1 MRTAT
6 PLTRQRGLAIVETAI
21 TLPFLLFVM
30 LAAIEF
36 TNAFVTH
43 TTLTKAV
50 RDGAR
55 WAAEEA
61 IGGGDTIV
69 WSTALEKEVQNL
81 VVYGNRGG
89 TGTPVVKGLDTQEGK
104 GKNKKF
110 KYVKVERVGT
120 SDNIRVW
127 VENYPYYP
135 YASIFG
141 SVLPSFGY
149 GSNISTLFNLSATV
163 TMRAL

>member
-1 MRTAT
+1 MRTVT
-6 PLTRQRGLAIVETAI
+6 PLTRQRGLALVETAI

-30 LAAIEF
+30 LAASEF

-55 WAAEEA
+55 YAAEEA
-61 IGGGDTIV
+61 IDGSLTV
-69 WSTALEKEVQNL
+69 NLTAALKDETKRL
-81 VVYGNRGG
+81 VVYGNKLGN
-89 TGTPVVKGLDTQEGK
+89 GTPLVNGLTTGNVTVIAVGANNVEVRVK
-104 GKNKKF
+104 
-110 KYVKVERVGT
+110 
-120 SDNIRVW
+120 
-127 VENYPYYP
+127 NYPY
-135 YASIFG
+135 SGILG

-149 GSNISTLFNLSATV
+149 GSNISLLFNMNATV

>member
-1 MRTAT
+1 MRTLT
-6 PLTRQRGLAIVETAI
+6 PLTRQRGIALVETAI

-30 LAAIEF
+30 LAATEF

-55 WAAEEA
+55 WAAEDAIDNTGFNLTPALQLEA
-61 IGGGDTIV
+61 
-69 WSTALEKEVQNL
+69 QNL
-81 VVYGNRGG
+81 VVYGNPAG
-89 TGTPVVKGLDTQEGK
+89 TGAPAVAGLTVTDVTVVRLPASE
-104 GKNKKF
+104 
-110 KYVKVERVGT
+110 
-120 SDNIRVW
+120 NIQVS
-127 VENYPYYP
+127 VTFP
-135 YASIFG
+135 YAGILG

-149 GSNISTLFNLSATV
+149 GANISTLFNMSATS

>member
-1 MRTAT
+1 MRTLT
-6 PLTRQRGLAIVETAI
+6 PLTRQRGLALVETAI

-30 LAAIEF
+30 LAATEF
-36 TNAFVTH
+36 TNAFVQH

-61 IGGGDTIV
+61 IDGTDTF
-69 WSTALEKEVQNL
+69 SLPAALQDEARNL
-81 VVYGNRGG
+81 VVYGNRLGA
-89 TGTPVVKGLDTQEGK
+89 GTPILNGLTVANVTVTD
-104 GKNKKF
+104 
-110 KYVKVERVGT
+110 VGGE
-120 SDNIRVW
+120 NIEVS
-127 VENYPYYP
+127 VNYPYP
-135 YASIFG
+135 GIFG

-149 GSNISTLFNLSATV
+149 GSNISLLFNMSATV

>member
-1 MRTAT
+1 MRTMT
-6 PLTRQRGLAIVETAI
+6 PPTRQRGLALVETAI

-30 LAAIEF
+30 LATTEI
-36 TNAFVTH
+36 TNAFIQH

-61 IGGGDTIV
+61 IGGSD
-69 WSTALEKEVQNL
+69 ALKPPDDLQDVYDEAQNL
-81 VVYGNRGG
+81 VVYGNRAG
-89 TGTPVVKGLDTQEGK
+89 TGTPAINGLTVA
-104 GKNKKF
+104 N
-110 KYVKVERVGT
+110 VTVGRLGL
-120 SDNIRVW
+120 SNNIQVT
-127 VENYPYYP
+127 VNYPY
-135 YASIFG
+135 AGIFG

-149 GSNISTLFNLSATV
+149 GSDISLLFNLNATV

>member
-1 MRTAT
+1 MRALT
-6 PLTRQRGLAIVETAI
+6 PLTRQQGLAMVETAI

-30 LAAIEF
+30 LAATEV
-36 TNAFVTH
+36 TNAFIQH

-61 IGGGDTIV
+61 FGASGTFK
-69 WSTALEKEVQNL
+69 SALALQDVFDDAKNL
-81 VVYGNRGG
+81 VVYGNRAG
-89 TGTPVVKGLDTQEGK
+89 TGAPAVNGLTVADVTVNRLG
-104 GKNKKF
+104 
-110 KYVKVERVGT
+110 V
-120 SDNIRVW
+120 SDNIRVT
-127 VENYPYYP
+127 VDYPYTG
-135 YASIFG
+135 IFG

-149 GSNISTLFNLSATV
+149 GSSISLLFNLNATV